1 MKLLVNEKIIKIFHD
16 CSEDCSLLSNLL
28 RVEIKNVFDTQI
40 AHRICYESIFGSS
53 LRTKHSNI
61 SLADLIKEY
70 LNVENRIKCEICEI
84 MNKNVYFW
92 KAVKS
97 TNKASSR

>member
-16 CSEDCSLLSNLL
+16 CSEDCSLLNNLL
-28 RVEIKNVFDTQI
+28 KIEIRNVFDTQI
-40 AHRICYESIFGSS
+40 AHRICYESLVGSS

-70 LNVENRIKCEICEI
+70 LNVENPIKCEIGEI

-92 KAVKS
+92 KTVS
-97 TNKASSR
+97 INNKASSR